1 LEFAVEHLNLALF
14 LLLNAG
20 QSASGITIDAAG
32 LLAQDLVWIVPAVL
46 IVGWLRSSSATRQGL
61 VAAAA
66 AALAGLA
73 INQFIGLVWY
83 QPRPF
88 EIGLGRT
95 LIRHVQDS
103 TFPSDHLTLI
113 WAVAF
118 SLLMHRQT
126 RLAGWALTAMGLPV
140 AWARIYLGVHFP
152 LDILGSALVA
162 LVIARLVL
170 WQEQRLIVPLTR
182 LLLSL
187 YQVIFADLIRRGWVV
202 R

>member
-1 LEFAVEHLNLALF
+1 MELEHLNLALF
-14 LLLNAG
+14 LLLNVG
-20 QSASGITIDAAG
+20 KGASGITIDAAG
-32 LLAQDLVWIVPAVL
+32 LLAQDLVCIVPAML
-46 IVGWLRSSSATRQGL
+46 IVGWLRSSSATRQVL

-73 INQFIGLVWY
+73 VNQLIGLVWY

-88 EIGLGRT
+88 EVGLGRT

-103 TFPSDHLTLI
+103 SFPSDHLTLI

-126 RLAGWALTAMGLPV
+126 RLAGWVLTVMGLPV

-152 LDILGSALVA
+152 VDMLGSALVA
-162 LVIARLVL
+162 LVIAWLMF
-170 WQEQRLIVPLTR
+170 WQGQRLIVPLTR
-182 LLLSL
+182 SLLSL
-187 YQVIFADLIRRGWVV
+187 YHMIFADLIRRGWVLK
-202 R
+202 